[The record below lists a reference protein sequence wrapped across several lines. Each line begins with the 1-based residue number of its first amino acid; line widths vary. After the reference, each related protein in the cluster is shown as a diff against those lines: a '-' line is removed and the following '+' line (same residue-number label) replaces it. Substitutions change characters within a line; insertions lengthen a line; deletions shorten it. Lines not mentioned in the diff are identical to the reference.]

1 VALDTKQMSE
11 DLINARGIR
20 NRMPVE
26 DDPYARFGAGTDP
39 YQLYSEQVSE
49 RNLPNN
55 VDPNAGQYEVPSWR
69 QAQETESEKPFDMTG
84 YSGQRQFLGPPPFGP
99 PMAPAEGPGQEM
111 PIRPEMAPFLGPPPP
126 WLGPPPGPEGGFLL
140 PFGPPPGPDVGFLQ
154 PLGPPGPDV
163 GFLQPF
169 GPPPGPDVGFL
180 QPFGPPPEGP
190 MLFPAMVPSWE
201 RLPYRY

>member
-1 VALDTKQMSE
+1 MALDTKQMSE
-11 DLINARGIR
+11 DLIKARGIR

-99 PMAPAEGPGQEM
+99 PMEPAEGPGQEM
-111 PIRPEMAPFLGPPPP
+111 PIRPEGEMMFIPKGETPPGPDVGFLLPFGPPPPPMRPEMAPFLGPPPP

-140 PFGPPPGPDVGFLQ
+140 PFGPPP
-154 PLGPPGPDV
+154 
-163 GFLQPF
+163 
-169 GPPPGPDVGFL
+169 
-180 QPFGPPPEGP
+180 EGP

-201 RLPYRY
+201 RLPYRE

>member
-1 VALDTKQMSE
+1 VALDTTQLSE
-11 DLINARGIR
+11 DLIKARGIR

-39 YQLYSEQVSE
+39 YQLHSEQVSE
-49 RNLPNN
+49 RNLPAA
-55 VDPNAGQYEVPSWR
+55 VDPKAGQYEVPSWQ

-154 PLGPPGPDV
+154 PFGPPGPDV